1 MLDVSATSSPE
12 LDAVFF
18 ALCDQTRRGL
28 LGRLRGVELTA
39 GALADGFHVTRP
51 AVSRHL
57 RILREARLVSER
69 RRGRE
74 RVYTLTPE
82 PLAGAT
88 GWLEDYRAF
97 WSARL
102 SDLKSLIESL
112 PDDEQDAVP
121 VSASPATSPAP
132 PLHRPAPRADDRS
145 ADQPQLAHRPGA
157 SPSSGLRTSA
167 AAPPP
172 EAAPSSASPPSATA
186 PSATAPSASP
196 PSASSPRSSP
206 AEPPAVDLPFAS
218 PSPLD
223 PSRSRR

>member
-1 MLDVSATSSPE
+1 MLDVSATSPPE

-88 GWLEDYRAF
+88 GWLDDYRAF

-102 SDLKSLIESL
+102 IDLKSLIESL

-121 VSASPATSPAP
+121 VSASPATSRAR
-132 PLHRPAPRADDRS
+132 PLHQPAPRS
-145 ADQPQLAHRPGA
+145 ADRAEDRPQPAQRPGA
-157 SPSSGLRTSA
+157 IPSSGLRTSA
-167 AAPPP
+167 AAPPS
-172 EAAPSSASPPSATA
+172 AASAPSAADASPPH
-186 PSATAPSASP
+186 
-196 PSASSPRSSP
+196 SSP
-206 AEPPAVDLPFAS
+206 AEPAAVDLPFAS
-218 PSPLD
+218 TSSLD

>member
-82 PLAGAT
+82 PLAEAT

-102 SDLKSLIESL
+102 SDLKALIESL

-132 PLHRPAPRADDRS
+132 PLHRPAPRSDDRA

-157 SPSSGLRTSA
+157 LPSSGLRTSA
-167 AAPPP
+167 AAPPS
-172 EAAPSSASPPSATA
+172 EASP
-186 PSATAPSASP
+186 PSASP
-196 PSASSPRSSP
+196 PSASPPSASLSHSSP
-206 AEPPAVDLPFAS
+206 AEPAAVDLPFAS

>member
-1 MLDVSATSSPE
+1 MLDVSAPPTTQ

-88 GWLEDYRAF
+88 GWLEDYRTF
-97 WSARL
+97 WAARL
-102 SDLKSLIESL
+102 GDLKSLIESL
-112 PDDEQDAVP
+112 PDDEDDEDDEDDAA
-121 VSASPATSPAP
+121 ASPAISSAP
-132 PLHRPAPRADDRS
+132 SRHRPVAPASS
-145 ADQPQLAHRPGA
+145 A
-157 SPSSGLRTSA
+157 LRTSA
-167 AAPPP
+167 AAPSASPVKSP
-172 EAAPSSASPPSATA
+172 SSALRTSAASSTSPLEPAASSASPAA
-186 PSATAPSASP
+186 PL
-196 PSASSPRSSP
+196 
-206 AEPPAVDLPFAS
+206 PAVDLPAS
-218 PSPLD
+218 PAPLD